1 MIVWNGR
8 IGHHYGYSSNQVDLG
23 TILYPSEKDMHFITR
38 QEVSGGINNFPLHQ
52 VLWSPVYSVMSNI
65 LSSGAGAPGDWDQSP
80 GTYGRQSKAATQQR
94 YRRRE
99 GDILND
105 LRDIIAQLN
114 NRRPQTRYDVLFEAT
129 RLLGVL
135 AEENAS
141 LRHLLSPTA
150 GSGEN
155 SMDSPAPSAH
165 TVPAYGLQESRPATY
180 NSTLTNNTQISAIDE
195 FMTTGS
201 MPEVD
206 ELMRITEDMPRYNNT
221 HSSNRYYQN

>member
-1 MIVWNGR
+1 
-8 IGHHYGYSSNQVDLG
+8 
-23 TILYPSEKDMHFITR
+23 MHSIKR
-38 QEVSGGINNFPLHQ
+38 QEVLRGINNFPLHQ
-52 VLWSPVYSVMSNI
+52 VLWSPVYNSVMPNI
-65 LSSGAGAPGDWDQSP
+65 FPSGAGAPGGEDQSP
-80 GTYGRQSKAATQQR
+80 GNYGRPSKAVTQQR

-114 NRRPQTRYDVLFEAT
+114 NRRPQTRYDILFEAT

-165 TVPAYGLQESRPATY
+165 TVPARPATY

-201 MPEVD
+201 MPEID